1 MQTGLRDIVRVVDD
15 RVLCFDPAEAD
26 KTKAFVERGFLP
38 PGSKRYKDKRFI
50 FDRVFDRDATQQDV
64 HDTTSKPLLTNVLDG
79 FNATVFAYGV
89 GVYCVVLR
97 ARVGLKHDIQ
107 ATGCG
112 KTHTISGTSDQ
123 PGVIYL
129 TMADLFQLIE
139 DRKEEYSFDVLVTF
153 LEIYNEEIRDLLA
166 ESGQPIPRGGLQI
179 REDKS
184 VKVAGLTELRPNSAD
199 EVKQI
204 VLLGNTRRTQ
214 SPTNANET
222 SSRSHAVLQ
231 VHVTRSPRTADVT
244 EERTVATLSI
254 IDLAGSER
262 AAATTNMGQRMVE
275 GANINKSLL
284 ALGNCINSLCESGG
298 AVRHVPYRNSKL
310 TRLLKFSLGGNCKT
324 VMIVCVAPTSQHFDD
339 THNTLI
345 YAERAT
351 RIKTKVVT
359 RNVLNVN
366 RHVGQY
372 VEAINR
378 LNQEVAELK
387 SKLAGQVR
395 KDQEIAN
402 RKKTEALAEVE
413 RAKKDLQAK
422 ADQTVSVI
430 ADGSRCQGRIAAAK
444 SKCDAIRVRLSQI
457 DAGSLSPTGLSV
469 DLTAERSLL
478 LALLQSEEQ
487 VLKPDSPLATRV
499 QRSNNSTSMFEAMLR
514 AVVERRSERLD
525 EQSMENLKLDARWR
539 RSEMER
545 AKAEGFR
552 EAAQGVIAEQAKT
565 IIGLLGIIGKY
576 KVVSSETGK
585 LLETSLEEKKDSLE
599 DTVGVVASS
608 MKTLSA
614 STDEALRSLVGNSV
628 SLDLPPTSYK
638 DYSSLANRRASTI
651 PSIPTIKAHLTSPS
665 KKPHRNSPK
674 KGRTSIPKRRLS
686 DQEKALQKEREKEK
700 REKKGV
706 QWRDEAGKGHLAESE
721 SMIISVSPSVE
732 STSDLLEVPS
742 IPPRSTSRT
751 GSESEWEDEKSD
763 DSFNFSFLSMP
774 GRDSLSLAGKRPRSS
789 RMDPGFLRSKGSTTL
804 ASLTEDDRENDS
816 PRSARTIRRVSPLS
830 DRCMNVNTPS
840 EITSAGGIKPM
851 GALHVPKVRDAHPD
865 SPARRIP
872 PTPRSFGTKSGRRR
886 SNIGPM
892 RSERVRRR
900 SSLIHQLP
908 QDANTSINT
917 GPKRVLTESSARRS
931 PGKPKRLSL
940 LSARLGATGKLRR
953 PSTLGML
960 SFSGDASMADLSTRA
975 GKPTWK

>member
-1 MQTGLRDIVRVVDD
+1 M
-15 RVLCFDPAEAD
+15 
-26 KTKAFVERGFLP
+26 
-38 PGSKRYKDKRFI
+38 
-50 FDRVFDRDATQQDV
+50 
-64 HDTTSKPLLTNVLDG
+64 
-79 FNATVFAYGV
+79 
-89 GVYCVVLR
+89 
-97 ARVGLKHDIQ
+97 Q

-166 ESGQPIPRGGLQI
+166 ESGHPTPRGGLQI

-298 AVRHVPYRNSKL
+298 AIRHVPYRNSKL

-387 SKLAGQVR
+387 FKLAGQVR

-422 ADQTVSVI
+422 ADQTISVI
-430 ADGSRCQGRIAAAK
+430 TDGSRCQGRIVAAK
-444 SKCDAIRVRLSQI
+444 SKCDAIRARLSQI
-457 DAGSLSPTGLSV
+457 DAGSLSPTGLSA
-469 DLTAERSLL
+469 DLAAERSLL

-487 VLKPDSPLATRV
+487 ALKPDSILATRV

-514 AVVERRSERLD
+514 AVVERRSDRLD
-525 EQSMENLKLDARWR
+525 EQSMENLKLDVRWR

-565 IIGLLGIIGKY
+565 IVGLLGIIGKY
-576 KVVSSETGK
+576 KVVSSEAGK
-585 LLETSLEEKKDSLE
+585 LLETSLEEKRESLE

-608 MKTLSA
+608 MKTIST
-614 STDEALRSLVGNSV
+614 STDEALRTLVGNSV

-638 DYSSLANRRASTI
+638 DYSSRRASTI
-651 PSIPTIKAHLTSPS
+651 PSIPTIKAHLASPS
-665 KKPHRNSPK
+665 KKSHRNSPK

-732 STSDLLEVPS
+732 SASDLLEVPS

-789 RMDPGFLRSKGSTTL
+789 RMDPGFLKSKGSTL
-804 ASLTEDDRENDS
+804 ASLTEDDRENES

-840 EITSAGGIKPM
+840 ESTSAGGIKPM
-851 GALHVPKVRDAHPD
+851 GALHVPKVWDAHLD
-865 SPARRIP
+865 SPAKRIP

-908 QDANTSINT
+908 QDANTSINI

-960 SFSGDASMADLSTRA
+960 SFSGDASMADLSAR
-975 GKPTWK
+975 GNKPTWK

>member
-1 MQTGLRDIVRVVDD
+1 M
-15 RVLCFDPAEAD
+15 
-26 KTKAFVERGFLP
+26 
-38 PGSKRYKDKRFI
+38 
-50 FDRVFDRDATQQDV
+50 
-64 HDTTSKPLLTNVLDG
+64 
-79 FNATVFAYGV
+79 
-89 GVYCVVLR
+89 
-97 ARVGLKHDIQ
+97 Q

-166 ESGQPIPRGGLQI
+166 ESGQPTPRGGLQI

-298 AVRHVPYRNSKL
+298 AIRHVPYRNSKL

-387 SKLAGQVR
+387 SKLAGQFR

-402 RKKTEALAEVE
+402 RKKAEALAEVE
-413 RAKKDLQAK
+413 RAKKDLQSK
-422 ADQTVSVI
+422 ADQTVPVI

-444 SKCDAIRVRLSQI
+444 SKCDAIRTRLGQI
-457 DAGSLSPTGLSV
+457 DAGSLSPTGLSA
-469 DLTAERSLL
+469 DLAAERSLL

-487 VLKPDSPLATRV
+487 VLKPDSPLATRI

-514 AVVERRSERLD
+514 AVVERRSDRLD
-525 EQSMENLKLDARWR
+525 EQSMENLKLDVRWR

-552 EAAQGVIAEQAKT
+552 EAAQGVITEQAKT
-565 IIGLLGIIGKY
+565 IVGLLGIIGKY
-576 KVVSSETGK
+576 KVVSLESGK
-585 LLETSLEEKKDSLE
+585 LLETSLAEKEDTLE

-608 MKTLSA
+608 MKTIST
-614 STDEALRSLVGNSV
+614 STDEALKTLVGNAA
-628 SLDLPPTSYK
+628 SLDIPPNSYK
-638 DYSSLANRRASTI
+638 DYSSSASRRASTI
-651 PSIPTIKAHLTSPS
+651 PSIPTIKAHLASPS

-721 SMIISVSPSVE
+721 SMIISVSPSLE

-763 DSFNFSFLSMP
+763 DSFNFSFCSMP
-774 GRDSLSLAGKRPRSS
+774 GRDSFSLTGKRPRSS
-789 RMDPGFLRSKGSTTL
+789 RMDPGFLKSKASTTL
-804 ASLTEDDRENDS
+804 ASLIEDDRENET

-840 EITSAGGIKPM
+840 ESTSAGGIKPM
-851 GALHVPKVRDAHPD
+851 SVLHVPKVRDARPD
-865 SPARRIP
+865 SPPKRVP
-872 PTPRSFGTKSGRRR
+872 PTPRSFGTKYGRRR

-908 QDANTSINT
+908 QDANTSINA
-917 GPKRVLTESSARRS
+917 GPKRVLTEPLTRRS

-953 PSTLGML
+953 PSALGML
-960 SFSGDASMADLSTRA
+960 SFSGDASMADLSAR
-975 GKPTWK
+975 GSKPTWK